1 MREKTIAVTV
11 LWLSIKCYLS
21 MYLALRDDIP
31 RRSDLARSG
40 SPQSIAYESCMSL
53 FKENLLYVSNL
64 ITIFYYHHFGQW
76 TLIFTV
82 VWEGRGQ
89 AGSWACLEPV
99 LWETCGDSAQTAPAD
114 DQPACWWNPYI
125 KNWTIQ
131 NFDREGRGVI
141 IENDNTQS
149 ALSRL
154 SFCWPFLAHIKGG
167 WEGDVS

>member
-64 ITIFYYHHFGQW
+64 ITIFYYHHFGHCSSRWCERDAARQVVELVQNRFCEKHVE
-76 TLIFTV
+76 TALRLHQRMTSQLVDEILIYKIEQYKILKEKAV
-82 VWEGRGQ
+82 V
-89 AGSWACLEPV
+89 
-99 LWETCGDSAQTAPAD
+99 
-114 DQPACWWNPYI
+114 
-125 KNWTIQ
+125 
-131 NFDREGRGVI
+131 
-141 IENDNTQS
+141 
-149 ALSRL
+149 
-154 SFCWPFLAHIKGG
+154 
-167 WEGDVS
+167 